1 MVRLGA
7 VELGGLIG
15 GLAAR
20 RAATVAATPAG
31 VKVTRLATCC
41 KVGADA
47 GFGRSSARERE
58 VAGRLAGGMV
68 ALAMET
74 VTTRPPLSR

>member
-1 MVRLGA
+1 M
-7 VELGGLIG
+7 GGTDG
-15 GLAAR
+15 VLAAR
-20 RAATVAATPAG
+20 RAMTVAATPAG
-31 VKVTRLATCC
+31 VKVTRLATCWR
-41 KVGADA
+41 VGADV